1 MGEELINQDTTAL
14 LVSTPVQPD
23 VSNISVFPVSH
34 FPVTVS
40 PVPLPSR
47 AEIPLDNLT
56 LGRGDQVDNE
66 SKLLIRPI
74 PVLPVSYASTR
85 TEPNLNQKSAID
97 PSPLSLKL
105 SLSSNHNQPSSRQSA
120 FHVMP
125 SFNNGDSS
133 ISVA

>member
-1 MGEELINQDTTAL
+1 MEEELINQDTTTP
-14 LVSTPVQPD
+14 LVSTLVQPE

-40 PVPLPSR
+40 PVPLQAP

-56 LGRGDQVDNE
+56 LGCGDQVDNE

-74 PVLPVSYASTR
+74 PVLPVSYSPTR
-85 TEPNLNQKSAID
+85 TDPNLNQKSAVD
-97 PSPLSLKL
+97 PSTLSLKL
-105 SLSSNHNQPSSRQSA
+105 SLSSNHNQPSRQSA
-120 FHVMP
+120 FLVMP